1 MSTKPPAKEK
11 SPDNVPPTAALSSRC
26 LNFIGG
32 WSLHAA
38 HRPLRAAV
46 GGTKALRTFFI
57 ALTLLVFTNTTLAQ
71 QPAPTTAATPHSYRP
86 FLDPVD
92 IRDSWFL
99 LLIPMAFLIS
109 LAYKAVRCH
118 DMRRYWR
125 AVMAMTLQVIFGMI
139 ALGAGFYVLIEYVL
153 PRVAP

>member
-1 MSTKPPAKEK
+1 MNKLPPKNAY
-11 SPDNVPPTAALSSRC
+11 DFVPPTTALRSRWSN
-26 LNFIGG
+26 LNDGTLLQV
-32 WSLHAA
+32 LH
-38 HRPLRAAV
+38 RLRKAVV
-46 GGTKALRTFFI
+46 GGTALHTLFI
-57 ALTLLVFTNTTLAQ
+57 ALTLLTFTNVAFAQ
-71 QPAPTTAATPHSYRP
+71 QPAVTAHRYRP

-125 AVMAMTLQVIFGMI
+125 AVIAMTLQVIFGMI
-139 ALGAGFYVLIEYVL
+139 ALGAGFYVLIESVL

>member
-1 MSTKPPAKEK
+1 MNNSPRFSIYKPTKLL
-11 SPDNVPPTAALSSRC
+11 AALAC
-26 LNFIGG
+26 FAMFAP
-32 WSLHAA
+32 AA
-38 HRPLRAAV
+38 
-46 GGTKALRTFFI
+46 
-57 ALTLLVFTNTTLAQ
+57 LAQ
-71 QPAPTTAATPHSYRP
+71 QSAITAHPYRP

-125 AVMAMTLQVIFGMI
+125 AVIAMTLQVIFGMI

-153 PRVAP
+153 PKVAP

>member
-1 MSTKPPAKEK
+1 MNELPPTSTH
-11 SPDNVPPTAALSSRC
+11 DFVPPTAALS
-26 LNFIGG
+26 GG
-32 WSLHAA
+32 CKSCSETASLKFD

-46 GGTKALRTFFI
+46 GDTRALRTLFI
-57 ALTLLVFTNTTLAQ
+57 ALTLLTFTNAAFAQ
-71 QPAPTTAATPHSYRP
+71 QPAVTAHRYRP

-125 AVMAMTLQVIFGMI
+125 AVIAMTLQVIFGMI

-153 PRVAP
+153 PKVAP

>member
-1 MSTKPPAKEK
+1 MKF
-11 SPDNVPPTAALSSRC
+11 D
-26 LNFIGG
+26 
-32 WSLHAA
+32 

-46 GGTKALRTFFI
+46 GGTTALRTLFI
-57 ALTLLVFTNTTLAQ
+57 ALTLLTFTNATLAQ
-71 QPAPTTAATPHSYRP
+71 QPAVTAHRYRP

-125 AVMAMTLQVIFGMI
+125 AVIAMTLQVIFGMI

-153 PRVAP
+153 PKVAP

>member
-1 MSTKPPAKEK
+1 MKVTPPPNMKPVR
-11 SPDNVPPTAALSSRC
+11 NVALHT
-26 LNFIGG
+26 L
-32 WSLHAA
+32 
-38 HRPLRAAV
+38 
-46 GGTKALRTFFI
+46 FI
-57 ALTLLVFTNTTLAQ
+57 AFTLLTFTNAAFAQ
-71 QPAPTTAATPHSYRP
+71 QPAVTAHRYRP

-125 AVMAMTLQVIFGMI
+125 AVIAMTLQVIFGMI